1 MSDNKEI
8 YSKDVI
14 EFVTVTAEF
23 SKFLESAS
31 MFSKR
36 DYISKLLKLLPLLYL
51 KTSLINKPETLLD
64 DEYLETF
71 VSETEYEM
79 LRQEIAAKIGTSD
92 SYLEIYTQDMEVSDE
107 ANATNISE
115 DLADIYQDI
124 KNFLMRFQVG
134 NEDVMN
140 DALAELIENFR
151 TYWGQRLVNCMRALH
166 NAFYDP
172 ETDWEEDEDGKTA
185 DSDDDEEEEAGN
197 ERMSNKF
204 LNFQKK

>member
-1 MSDNKEI
+1 MTDNKEI

-14 EFVTVTAEF
+14 EFVTVAAEF
-23 SKFLESAS
+23 SKFLESAT

-36 DYISKLLKLLPLLYL
+36 EYINKLLKLLPLLYL
-51 KTSLINKPETLLD
+51 KTSLMSKPERMFE

-79 LRQEIAAKIGTSD
+79 LRQTIASRIGTSD

-166 NAFYDP
+166 NAYYDP
-172 ETDWEEDEDGKTA
+172 ETDWEEDDETA
-185 DSDDDEEEEAGN
+185 AETDDDDNEEAGT
-197 ERMSNKF
+197 EKLASKF

>member
-14 EFVTVTAEF
+14 EFVTVAAEF

-31 MFSKR
+31 VFSKR
-36 DYISKLLKLLPLLYL
+36 DYINKLLKLLPLLYL

-92 SYLEIYTQDMEVSDE
+92 SYLEIYTY
-107 ANATNISE
+107 I
-115 DLADIYQDI
+115 
-124 KNFLMRFQVG
+124 
-134 NEDVMN
+134 
-140 DALAELIENFR
+140 
-151 TYWGQRLVNCMRALH
+151 CM
-166 NAFYDP
+166 
-172 ETDWEEDEDGKTA
+172 TV
-185 DSDDDEEEEAGN
+185 
-197 ERMSNKF
+197 
-204 LNFQKK
+204 

>member
-14 EFVTVTAEF
+14 EFVTVAAEF

-31 MFSKR
+31 VFSIR

-107 ANATNISE
+107 H
-115 DLADIYQDI
+115 LRRPRRHLPGH
-124 KNFLMRFQVG
+124 K
-134 NEDVMN
+134 
-140 DALAELIENFR
+140 ELPDEIPGR
-151 TYWGQRLVNCMRALH
+151 QRRR
-166 NAFYDP
+166 
-172 ETDWEEDEDGKTA
+172 DE
-185 DSDDDEEEEAGN
+185 
-197 ERMSNKF
+197 
-204 LNFQKK
+204 